1 MELLEEIQYHIKG
14 KLQTCVSSH
23 IGAYEEMLNF
33 INKIEKREQE
43 KPAKESEPAK
53 EIISEIICKECGKEG
68 DLDLEGIWCANC
80 QKYTYSEK
88 PAKENIDLM
97 GQIPIISLANSMF
110 GKPTKEEREW
120 EVGDM
125 VRITK
130 KLINQEDLEIG
141 CEVEVVEYD
150 ANDNTWWVE
159 DVFCRYY
166 GWITTEEAELIE
178 KSV

>member
-97 GQIPIISLANSMF
+97 GQIPIISLANSMDKI
-110 GKPTKEEREW
+110 KPIYGTTLSGTETILSKWLNGSKDSAIKFLVMCISVNAPNTPNNTEQMAKE
-120 EVGDM
+120 
-125 VRITK
+125 T
-130 KLINQEDLEIG
+130 
-141 CEVEVVEYD
+141 
-150 ANDNTWWVE
+150 
-159 DVFCRYY
+159 
-166 GWITTEEAELIE
+166 IE
-178 KSV
+178 KWIEDNY